1 MLNPFMQPA
10 PASFAVCPTA
20 PPEYDGGLP
29 PSPDALAC
37 SLTVPGEP
45 YSAQIARSAVRSV
58 LHAHRLDPLA
68 PAAVQV
74 TGELVAAA
82 WRLDPGRNLYLC
94 VRYRDDSLRLTVYDG
109 HAPHAHPRLAAHC
122 EARRRGALRLMAA
135 VVRDCGGAWGFGE
148 SREPGG
154 GTRTWATLP
163 HAGALGYLP
172 ADTEH
177 SASANVPAAM
187 SSSEQQ

>member
-1 MLNPFMQPA
+1 MPSPFA
-10 PASFAVCPTA
+10 PAAAPTGGFTACPAA
-20 PPEYDGGLP
+20 PAAPTGP
-29 PSPDALAC
+29 PGADDLAC

-45 YSAQIARSAVRSV
+45 YSAQIARSAVRAA

-74 TGELVAAA
+74 TGELVGAA
-82 WRLDPGRNLYLC
+82 WYLNPGQSLYLS
-94 VRYRDDSLRLTVYDG
+94 VRHRDDALRLTVYDG

-122 EARRRGALRLMAA
+122 EARRRSALRLMAA
-135 VVRDCGGAWGFGE
+135 VVRECGGAWGFEG

-163 HAGALGYLP
+163 GAGAVGYL
-172 ADTEH
+172 
-177 SASANVPAAM
+177 SA
-187 SSSEQQ
+187 